1 MAITIVDEQQLS
13 ALVLGAAVLG
23 SGGGGN
29 PRYDYLIARQAI
41 RKYGPVRL
49 MQLAELTP
57 ADFVVPLCFMGAPL
71 VCMEKIPS
79 GIELKAIL
87 NKVESLYERK
97 VTALVATEIGGGNA
111 FVPYFIAGELG
122 LPVLDADNIGR
133 AFPELQM
140 SASFL
145 MADEVTLGVTMVAD
159 EQGNVV
165 TIDTKDPRT
174 VETIARAVT
183 VAMGSVAAE
192 MMHVMPTDVAQKVLV
207 AGTVSQAIQIGE
219 CILSARRDQVDPI
232 AALVNAMVGRELM
245 RGMITDID
253 HSVQGGFLRG
263 KVVIHG
269 KQLGEVQYQNE
280 YLLARVGG
288 EVVATTPDIIM
299 LLEEESGEPLTTDML
314 AFGLRV
320 AVVVL
325 PAPVIWTSAKGLALV
340 GPRAFGFDTDY
351 VPCGSQS

>member
-1 MAITIVDEQQLS
+1 MAITIVDEQQLK

-29 PRYDYLIARQAI
+29 PRYDYLMARQAI

-49 MQLAELTP
+49 MQLEELTQE
-57 ADFVVPLCFMGAPL
+57 DFVVPLCFMGAPL

-79 GIELKAIL
+79 GRELKAIL
-87 NKVESLYERK
+87 NKVEALYSRK

-111 FVPYFIAGELG
+111 FVPYFVAGELG

-145 MADEVTLGVTMVAD
+145 QADEIELGVTMVAD
-159 EQGNVV
+159 ELGNVV
-165 TIDTKDPRT
+165 TIDTKDPHKI
-174 VETIARAVT
+174 EAIARAVT
-183 VAMGSVAAE
+183 VSMGSVAAE
-192 MMHVMPTDVAQKVLV
+192 MMHVMTREVALKVLV
-207 AGTVSQAIQIGE
+207 RGSVSQAMQIGDV
-219 CILSARRDQVDPI
+219 ILNARREKVDPI
-232 AALVNAMVGRELM
+232 KVLVKTMGGQELM
-245 RGMITDID
+245 RGMISDID
-253 HSVQGGFLRG
+253 HAVQGGFLRG
-263 KVVIHG
+263 KVVIQG
-269 KQLGEVQYQNE
+269 RQLGQVQYQNE

-288 EVVATTPDIIM
+288 EVRATTPDIIM

-320 AVVVL
+320 SVIAL
-325 PAPVIWTSAKGLALV
+325 PAPAIWTSPKGLTLV
-340 GPRAFGFDTDY
+340 GPRAFGFEVDY
-351 VPCGSQS
+351 VPCGSDS